1 MFTWEISIVEK
12 TTQIARSQRR
22 KTLRA
27 PRIAAPSPLTHC
39 RTRARASAAPN
50 DARTQAKDKSSPKM
64 ISKLK
69 LITALAL
76 LGLHGAAGD
85 DLCAPASTS
94 AARRVYAVARRA
106 PLTAPHAGP
115 HRPLPRR
122 TTRPRRRRP
131 RRLCRAG
138 ALQRRNSTI
147 PSKTR
152 SGANWTSLEPPALR
166 IGCAPAYQWT
176 GQRHGA
182 WPWALRRAACPR
194 TAPESPPPH
203 GST

>member
-131 RRLCRAG
+131 RRPCRAG
-138 ALQRRNSTI
+138 A
-147 PSKTR
+147 PKASKFNVAFKKPDLEQVWSKSGAASAAHRLR
-152 SGANWTSLEPPALR
+152 SGLPVDRTTPRRLAVGPATRGLPA
-166 IGCAPAYQWT
+166 GCPGAPSNT
-176 GQRHGA
+176 
-182 WPWALRRAACPR
+182 
-194 TAPESPPPH
+194 
-203 GST
+203 

>member
-131 RRLCRAG
+131 RRPCRAG
-138 ALQRRNSTI
+138 A
-147 PSKTR
+147 PKASKLNVAFKKPDLENVGASRAASAAHRLR
-152 SGANWTSLEPPALR
+152 SGLPVDRTTPWRLAVGPATRGLPA
-166 IGCAPAYQWT
+166 GCPGAPSNT
-176 GQRHGA
+176 
-182 WPWALRRAACPR
+182 
-194 TAPESPPPH
+194 
-203 GST
+203 